1 MNAKKPKFQK
11 FATTRK
17 NDTLIWDSLVLFVI
31 DPIFKFITQTIVI
44 FLPMFPNLLS
54 ISFVYQQILWH
65 SFSIWKISKTNTIKF
80 SGCHGPQKIKSWH
93 KKLICTWLSQPVFT
107 INHFG
112 FYWTNNF
119 NLTTTKYIKG
129 TVWRRL
135 FTEHKTRWVE
145 NWRKKS
151 TYIIKY

>member
-1 MNAKKPKFQK
+1 MLKRLKFQK
-11 FATTRK
+11 FDNNKELGRE
-17 NDTLIWDSLVLFVI
+17 
-31 DPIFKFITQTIVI
+31 FITQTANRYYIRV
-44 FLPMFPNLLS
+44 FPILLS

-93 KKLICTWLSQPVFT
+93 KKLICTWLSKPVFT

-119 NLTTTKYIKG
+119 NLTTP
-129 TVWRRL
+129 
-135 FTEHKTRWVE
+135 
-145 NWRKKS
+145 KKS
-151 TYIIKY
+151 ILKKLFSHKVKKTQKRKIKTFIKQQH